1 MFPEERRKKI
11 LDILN
16 NHGRCRVAHLS
27 KQLSVSEVTIR
38 MDLDVLEKQGLLRR
52 THGGAILNPKIGFE
66 RAYQFEEA
74 SFQEE
79 KRRIGWR
86 AAELV
91 SDGDTVILDVGTTV
105 MEVARHLTR
114 YKNITVVTN
123 ALNIAAFLENYPDI
137 SVIVTGGH
145 LRPTRHSLVNPY
157 ADLILKKIYADV
169 AFIGA
174 NGIEVEYGVTNVNIP
189 EAEMKIGFIKASRRR
204 ILVAD
209 SSKIGNVARVK
220 VGDLEDF
227 HLFITDKQAETKQ
240 VRLIEEA
247 GLPVELV

>member
-11 LDILN
+11 LDILSN
-16 NHGRCRVAHLS
+16 QGRCRVVNLA
-27 KQLSVSEVTIR
+27 KELSVSEVTIR
-38 MDLDVLEKQGLLRR
+38 MDLDILEKQGLLRR
-52 THGGAILNPKIGFE
+52 THGGAILNPKIGYE

-86 AAELV
+86 AAEMV

-105 MEVARHLTR
+105 MEVARHLVR

-123 ALNIAAFLENYPDI
+123 ALNIAAFLENYPEI

-145 LRPTRHSLVNPY
+145 LRSTQHSLVNPF
-157 ADLILKKIYADV
+157 ADLVLEKIYADL

-174 NGIEVEYGVTNVNIP
+174 NGVEVEYGVTNVNIP

-209 SSKIGNVARVK
+209 SSKIGNIARAK
-220 VGDLEDF
+220 VGDLTDF
-227 HLFITDKQAETKQ
+227 HLFITDQQAEPEQ
-240 VRLIEEA
+240 IRLIEQA